1 MTKDKKNDDKI
12 FSFTFSVPKLR
23 SYDPAHMR
31 GVTINHN
38 HKHDTDHTQESHH
51 NHKHNSLQEE
61 ESNDVISTPEITI
74 DPSKAN
80 IFESS
85 TTFNIILDLL
95 KILIST
101 KSIVFLISFFISY
114 VMVSQRIV
122 SDIIYIKW
130 GTIIV
135 FTTLLYI
142 MIVTIL
148 PSNISNYSPFA
159 INTNR
164 FPYQPSEPIYNVS
177 NVHRREIYPNKKFHF
192 NNMTSISNQSRH
204 VY

>member
-1 MTKDKKNDDKI
+1 MTKEKKNDELL
-12 FSFTFSVPKLR
+12 SFTFSVPKLR

-31 GVTINHN
+31 GVTAKHN
-38 HKHDTDHTQESHH
+38 HIHDKDHTNASHD
-51 NHKHNSLQEE
+51 NHTHTFEE
-61 ESNDVISTPEITI
+61 ENTSAGISTPEITI
-74 DPSKAN
+74 DPSKLN

-85 TTFNIILDLL
+85 TNFNVLLDLL
-95 KILIST
+95 KVLIST
-101 KSIVFLISFFISY
+101 KTMVFGISLFISY
-114 VMVSQRIV
+114 IMVSQRIV
-122 SDIIYIKW
+122 SDVVYIKW

-164 FPYQPSEPIYNVS
+164 YPYQPSEPIYNVS
-177 NVHRREIYPNKKFHF
+177 NVHRREIYPNKKFYF
-192 NNMTSISNQSRH
+192 NNMTSISNKSRH

>member
-1 MTKDKKNDDKI
+1 MTKDKKNNDKL
-12 FSFTFSVPKLR
+12 FSFTLSVPKLR

-31 GVTINHN
+31 GVTINHD
-38 HKHDTDHTQESHH
+38 HKHDKDHTNTSHD
-51 NHKHNSLQEE
+51 NHTHGEE
-61 ESNDVISTPEITI
+61 EEITRFSTPEITI

-101 KSIVFLISFFISY
+101 KSIVFVISLLISYI
-114 VMVSQRIV
+114 MVSQRIV
-122 SDIIYIKW
+122 SDIFYIKW
-130 GTIIV
+130 GTILV

-142 MIVTIL
+142 MIITII

-164 FPYQPSEPIYNVS
+164 FPYQPTEPMYYVGNT
-177 NVHRREIYPNKKFHF
+177 HRREIYPNKKFHF
-192 NNMTSISNQSRH
+192 NNSISVSNQSRH